1 MIATPTINTDLMDS
15 FLAEAWETIGD
26 LERAPQLIHD
36 SARRLVVASHR
47 LRGSAGLYQHPEISS
62 VAGLLERIFETTDSL
77 DGRQRKLALDFTAQ
91 ATAVMTEAL
100 ERIQMTGQEG
110 EVGLSLAALGGP
122 VLLDELLKSS
132 KSEFRRQMREAPVAV
147 RGAMD
152 ATAELREYFRGNA
165 EVWEYFAPEVL
176 EHLEAIVGAVETIN
190 PAQPDSAVQVIFRGM
205 HTIKGA
211 SYSVGCQPLGRLA
224 HRLEDALVTVRDG
237 AQPWTEAL
245 SLSVM
250 QGTDA
255 LSRMLQTAEGR
266 DVRLQDA
273 INAANTSL
281 DALLGVEETD
291 TAPALETAPHE
302 NRAKSDG
309 VASPSTATPNETV
322 QESTISTIRVPV
334 NRLDNVMNLSGEV
347 LLTRARLERL
357 SQEYSELTDLLES
370 SRLRLLK
377 TSTEFSERYA
387 NPRFNILEEDTA
399 AVPDAAPRTELAENV
414 REVFSELE
422 FDRYDDLS
430 LLSRGVQEMTADLS
444 EIGAQMNQL
453 TTTFRRET
461 EVFEK
466 LTRNLRLEAGRL
478 RLVPVG
484 RFYQRLRRQVRQT
497 ALATGKEVQLALS
510 GENVEVDNLV
520 LDGLVDSLVHLVN
533 NAVVHGIEDA
543 ATRAARGKASDG
555 VIRLNARR
563 RGNSL
568 ILEVQDDGYGI
579 DIEAVKR
586 KAVERG
592 LRTQEEVD
600 ALSRESAAELIFL
613 PGLSTAESVTD
624 RAGRGVGM
632 DVVYAAIRRL
642 KGTISV
648 QSERGLGSRITLRIP
663 ASLIVSD
670 ILTFNLAGG
679 DYAVPGEAVR
689 ALRSVTEADLLHLN
703 SARFFEYQ
711 GERLEIQFM
720 ADVLGLPRGPEQKRF
735 PIMVLET
742 EETRTA
748 YQVDS
753 FSGLEQAVVRP
764 LNDPFTTIAHLSGA
778 TVNADGNVVMLL
790 EPSGLLRLE
799 RGEVTRSATE
809 VRFQRQRHVLLVDDS
824 LSVRKIVSNML
835 MKFGARVTTAGDGQE
850 ALDLILTGNTFDA
863 IITDLEMPRLSGFEL
878 VDELR
883 RRPSFAKLP
892 VAMLTTRASDKHREF
907 ALALGVNEYFSKPID
922 DHRLQRWLERVGTP

>member
-62 VAGLLERIFETTDSL
+62 VAGLLERIFETTDNL
-77 DGRQRKLALDFTAQ
+77 DLRQRKIALDFTAQ

-122 VLLDELLKSS
+122 VLLEELLKSG
-132 KSEFRRQMREAPVAV
+132 KAEFRRQTREAPTAA
-147 RGAMD
+147 RGATD

-176 EHLEAIVGAVETIN
+176 EHLEAIIGAVETIN
-190 PAQPDSAVQVIFRGM
+190 PARPDDAVQVIFRGM

-245 SLSVM
+245 GLSVM
-250 QGTDA
+250 QGVDA
-255 LSRMLQTAEGR
+255 LSRMVQTAEGR
-266 DVRLQDA
+266 DVRLEDALNTANAALDA
-273 INAANTSL
+273 ILGTQEHAAPQETSPL
-281 DALLGVEETD
+281 ELRQST
-291 TAPALETAPHE
+291 ETAAPLGTTTE
-302 NRAKSDG
+302 
-309 VASPSTATPNETV
+309 TA

-357 SQEYSELTDLLES
+357 SQDYSELTELLES

-387 NPRFNILEEDTA
+387 NPRFNVLEEDA
-399 AVPDAAPRTELAENV
+399 ASVPDAAPRTELAENV

-453 TTTFRRET
+453 TTSFRRET

-497 ALATGKEVQLALS
+497 ALATGKGVQLALS

-533 NAVVHGIEDA
+533 NAVVHGIEA
-543 ATRAARGKASDG
+543 ATTRASRGKASEG

-568 ILEVQDDGYGI
+568 ILEVQDDGDGI

-600 ALSRESAAELIFL
+600 ALSGESAAELIFL

-689 ALRSVTEADLLHLN
+689 ALRSVTESDLLHLN
-703 SARFFEYQ
+703 GMRFFEYQ

-748 YQVDS
+748 YQVES

-778 TVNADGNVVMLL
+778 TVSADGNVVMLL

-799 RGEVTRSATE
+799 RGEVVRGTNE

-835 MKFGARVTTAGDGQE
+835 TKFGAQVTTAADGQE
-850 ALDLILTGNTFDA
+850 ALDMILTGNTFDA

-922 DHRLQRWLERVGTP
+922 DLRLQRWLERVETT